1 LLPRAASTGPAA
13 AQASRGEKKDRERW
27 IFFFFFPNRDRL
39 KWTEGKIGHFL
50 VRTHL
55 SELTNGANL
64 TESGRNGLLVK
75 KNLLD
80 GLDVQ
85 YKFSVAWMS
94 NTSFLMGCMSK
105 ARGRMH
111 EGVAR

>member
-1 LLPRAASTGPAA
+1 
-13 AQASRGEKKDRERW
+13 
-27 IFFFFFPNRDRL
+27 L

-111 EGVAR
+111 EGVARWPRCFGWFRPSLSLFRSKGTF